1 MFPLCATKCGTRP
14 WGASMNARLK
24 LVDQISHQRFEFD
37 YNRNAVFFRSKVI
50 HLSPHE
56 ADILHLLLLNRSRV
70 TPLSTLIERV
80 YGMTEPETAP
90 VSIRVAVHS
99 LRKKL
104 AETGIKIRAEA
115 RVGYEIDVE
124 CVPEMTLGL
133 KDKILSALNVAKA
146 SGEREIAERLQA
158 TLKLVEAEAFSAA
171 PPAA

>member
-1 MFPLCATKCGTRP
+1 
-14 WGASMNARLK
+14 MNARLK
-24 LVDQISHQRFEFD
+24 LVDHVSHRRFEFD

-56 ADILHLLLLNRSRV
+56 ADILHLLLMNRSRV
-70 TPLSTLIERV
+70 TPMSNLIERV
-80 YGMTEPETAP
+80 YGIAEPETAP

-115 RVGYEIDVE
+115 RVGYEIDIE
-124 CVPEMTLGL
+124 CVPELSLGL

-158 TLKLVEAEAFSAA
+158 TLKLIEPESCIAA